1 MIHCNAMLVIYFQIS
16 ITTLS
21 FMIHCHIFPLHYD
34 VGLETSSAMF
44 IWLLCLSVCVVW
56 VVLHCLQCI
65 GEVVAIKSGS
75 SCWWE
80 IKKKKLAA
88 AHLWCIAMH
97 CDVKSSCQSFWQNQ
111 LLVRRGAGRG
121 KGDCWIDPRPRN
133 LRVRQ
138 PQCCP
143 GAESDLSKDIEC
155 NQCDQGDYMQALWG
169 NIWKHTLGKSQTNYS
184 AGCQSTDIKK
194 SLKQLKILKLSQ
206 MSTEKDIWMCSSN
219 LVNYDLK
226 LIFEA
231 FQFYANF

>member
-1 MIHCNAMLVIYFQIS
+1 MLLFLYYIITDYWALSRHLCELLHLFVCWNICSMRIAIFMIHCNAMLVIYFQIS

-111 LLVRRGAGRG
+111 ILVRRGAERG
-121 KGDCWIDPRPRN
+121 EGWLLNWSTASEPESQATPVLPRCWIRFVKRY
-133 LRVRQ
+133 RV
-138 PQCCP
+138 
-143 GAESDLSKDIEC
+143 
-155 NQCDQGDYMQALWG
+155 
-169 NIWKHTLGKSQTNYS
+169 
-184 AGCQSTDIKK
+184 
-194 SLKQLKILKLSQ
+194 
-206 MSTEKDIWMCSSN
+206 
-219 LVNYDLK
+219 
-226 LIFEA
+226 
-231 FQFYANF
+231 